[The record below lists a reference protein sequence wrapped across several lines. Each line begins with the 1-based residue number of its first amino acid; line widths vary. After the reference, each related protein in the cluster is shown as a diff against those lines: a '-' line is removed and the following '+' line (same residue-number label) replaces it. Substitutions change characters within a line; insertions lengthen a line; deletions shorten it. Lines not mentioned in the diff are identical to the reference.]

1 MIQKHDEL
9 QLLPTTFLLN
19 LGGVFWTTKQNE
31 SQVKKK
37 KEEFV
42 FNLLTQTK

>member
-19 LGGVFWTTKQNE
+19 LGGVFWMTKQNE

-37 KEEFV
+37 KGRICF
-42 FNLLTQTK
+42 